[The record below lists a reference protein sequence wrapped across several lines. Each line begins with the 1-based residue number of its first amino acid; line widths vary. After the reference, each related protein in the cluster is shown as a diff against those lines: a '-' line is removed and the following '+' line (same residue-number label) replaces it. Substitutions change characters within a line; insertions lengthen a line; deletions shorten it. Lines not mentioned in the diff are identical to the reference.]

1 MWVVFFSLRWESM
14 CVQKKSFKFLKIG
27 KIKAGARLC
36 WISWWYLLIISIAA
50 GLLFRFFP
58 GRLFWNWMLWRE
70 TKNMLVY
77 LSSSP
82 LNGAVVPQT
91 GFQHTGWLPLPMDLT
106 AYSLGKMKSLAP
118 AWNEVWELFLITW
131 WLRCLL
137 PFTTNSQLLLH
148 SKLPPCIHYLWHC
161 QGCIYKAVLT
171 LKSTKQYPVDSYTS
185 GIFGSEIFCRWICV
199 AKISY
204 PSCHSVSKCKFWLS
218 GKGFCFADTY
228 TELRGSWRPRS
239 VGWWLSPFFCG
250 RFFSL
255 V

>member
-1 MWVVFFSLRWESM
+1 
-14 CVQKKSFKFLKIG
+14 
-27 KIKAGARLC
+27 
-36 WISWWYLLIISIAA
+36 
-50 GLLFRFFP
+50 
-58 GRLFWNWMLWRE
+58 MLWRE
-70 TKNMLVY
+70 TKNLLVY

-131 WLRCLL
+131 WLGCLL

-161 QGCIYKAVLT
+161 QGCICKAVLT
-171 LKSTKQYPVDSYTS
+171 LKSTKQYSVDSYTS
-185 GIFGSEIFCRWICV
+185 SIFGSEIFCRWICV

-204 PSCHSVSKCKFWLS
+204 PSCHPVSASSGFLVRGFVLLTHLQSWEAAEDPTLLADGFLLSSV
-218 GKGFCFADTY
+218 AH
-228 TELRGSWRPRS
+228 
-239 VGWWLSPFFCG
+239 
-250 RFFSL
+250 FSL
-255 V
+255 